1 MRGKVEPTV
10 ILEDQ
15 SEKTQET
22 DKVKVPLSQSE
33 IEHSVYLA
41 VCKKYDEYKLKRVRY
56 RRYGVIAIV
65 LSALVF
71 ILLMFSLESKVL
83 LLIFW
88 VITVVFTIVLMVR
101 ADYLFNMY
109 SEMLGLNDGQDEDEK
124 EEE

>member
-1 MRGKVEPTV
+1 M
-10 ILEDQ
+10 
-15 SEKTQET
+15 
-22 DKVKVPLSQSE
+22 
-33 IEHSVYLA
+33 
-41 VCKKYDEYKLKRVRY
+41 CKKYDEYKLKRVRY